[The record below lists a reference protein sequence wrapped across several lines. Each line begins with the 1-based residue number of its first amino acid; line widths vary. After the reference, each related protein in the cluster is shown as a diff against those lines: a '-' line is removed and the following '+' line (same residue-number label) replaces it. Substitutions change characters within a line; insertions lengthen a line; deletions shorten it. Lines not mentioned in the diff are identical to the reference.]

1 MFRTLHAQ
9 RVQSASVML
18 AKAGKGKLRLEH
30 LGIYVVIG
38 FTAQMVDGS
47 LGMAYG
53 VTATSFL
60 LTFGISP
67 AVASASVHASEVITT
82 GVSAASHH
90 SFGNVDTGLV
100 KRLIVPGVI
109 GAIIGAYILTSVPGD
124 SIRPFVSAYL
134 LIVGFS
140 ILKKAIKKAAH
151 DNVRTHVTP
160 LGFVGG
166 FLDAIGGGGWG
177 PIVVS
182 TLLGRGNPVRF
193 TIGSVNFTEF
203 FVTLAASVTFSL
215 ILGLSHWQAIAGLA
229 MGGALAAPL
238 AAYLCR
244 IVPARVLM
252 VSVGGLIV
260 FLSARTLYRVF
271 M

>member
-1 MFRTLHAQ
+1 
-9 RVQSASVML
+9 
-18 AKAGKGKLRLEH
+18 LEH
-30 LGIYVVIG
+30 LAVYVAIG
-38 FTAQMVDGS
+38 FAAQMIDGA

-53 VTATSFL
+53 VTASSFL
-60 LTFGISP
+60 LTFGMPPVI
-67 AVASASVHASEVITT
+67 VSASVHASEVLTT

-90 SFGNVDTGLV
+90 SFGNVDKDLV
-100 KRLIVPGVI
+100 KRLIIPGVI
-109 GAIIGAYILTSVPGD
+109 GAIIGAYILTSIPGD

-140 ILKKAIKKAAH
+140 ILKKAVRKAAH
-151 DNVRTHVTP
+151 NNVRTRVAP
-160 LGFVGG
+160 LGFIGG

-182 TLLGRGNPVRF
+182 TLLGRGNQVRF
-193 TIGSVNFTEF
+193 TIGSVNFAEF
-203 FVTLAASVTFSL
+203 FVTLAASVTFAL
-215 ILGLSHWQAIAGLA
+215 ILGLSHWQAITGLA
-229 MGGALAAPL
+229 IGGALAAPL

-252 VSVGGLIV
+252 ASVGGLIV

-271 M
+271 I

>member
-1 MFRTLHAQ
+1 MRWTLDGLRTAPAIVAE
-9 RVQSASVML
+9 RKL
-18 AKAGKGKLRLEH
+18 ALEH
-30 LGIYVVIG
+30 LALYVAIG
-38 FTAQMVDGS
+38 FAAQMVDGA

-60 LTFGISP
+60 LAFGISP

-90 SFGNVDTGLV
+90 SFGNVDKDLV
-100 KRLIVPGVI
+100 KRLVLPGVI
-109 GAIIGAYILTSVPGD
+109 GAMIGAYILTAIPGD
-124 SIRPFVSAYL
+124 NIRPFVSAYL
-134 LIVGFS
+134 LMVGLS
-140 ILKKAIKKAAH
+140 ILRKAVGKAAQN
-151 DNVRTHVTP
+151 NVHTHVTP
-160 LGFVGG
+160 LGFMGG
-166 FLDAIGGGGWG
+166 LLDAVGGGGWG

-215 ILGLSHWQAIAGLA
+215 ILGLSHWQAITGLA
-229 MGGALAAPL
+229 IAGALAAPL

-244 IVPARVLM
+244 IVPARALM
-252 VSVGGLIV
+252 ASVGGLIV
-260 FLSARTLYRVF
+260 F
-271 M
+271 